1 MGLADPAAL
10 ERAAKAIEAEATT
23 LREAARPYGK
33 AAKEMMWRGVAAT
46 SFQNQAEADVKQVNS
61 LADRLVT
68 IASEI
73 RKGAKTVR
81 EEIARREKAA
91 REAREEAARLAAQRE
106 RDLWGTGPR

>member
-10 ERAAKAIEAEATT
+10 ERAAAAIEAEATT
-23 LREAARPYGK
+23 LRDAARPYGK

-46 SFQNQAEADVKQVNS
+46 AFQTQAQADVKQVNS

-68 IASEI
+68 LATEI

-81 EEIARREKAA
+81 DELARREREA
-91 REAREEAARLAAQRE
+91 REAREAAERRAEQQRQ
-106 RDLWGTGPR
+106 RWGPR

>member
-33 AAKEMMWRGVAAT
+33 AAKEMQWRGVAAT
-46 SFQNQAEADVKQVNS
+46 AFQNQAEADVKQVNS
-61 LADRLVT
+61 LAERLVT

-81 EEIARREKAA
+81 DEIARRERAE
-91 REAREEAARLAAQRE
+91 REAR
-106 RDLWGTGPR
+106 

>member
-10 ERAAKAIEAEATT
+10 ERDAAAIEAEATT
-23 LREAARPYGK
+23 LRDAARPYGK

-46 SFQNQAEADVKQVNS
+46 AFQTQAQADVKQVNS

-68 IASEI
+68 LATEI

-81 EEIARREKAA
+81 AEIARREREA
-91 REAREEAARLAAQRE
+91 REAREAAERRAEQQRE
-106 RDLWGTGPR
+106 RWGPR